1 MNDLEQSCFQEE
13 INKPRE
19 KESRAISDPAIVR
32 NLPSS

>member
-19 KESRAISDPAIVR
+19 KESRAISDPAFFV
-32 NLPSS
+32 LCD